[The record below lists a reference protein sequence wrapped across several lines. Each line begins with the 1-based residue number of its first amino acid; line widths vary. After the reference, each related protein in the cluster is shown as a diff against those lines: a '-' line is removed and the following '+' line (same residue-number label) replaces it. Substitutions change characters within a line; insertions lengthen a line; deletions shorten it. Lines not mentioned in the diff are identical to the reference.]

1 MPNICR
7 VAVVLLAISCAT
19 SDNKTELV
27 KSDTSQSHSART
39 DRLTTNLAADSA
51 RRFAQSFY
59 DWYVPL
65 GERAADKR
73 YDSLLMTRAGQFAAP
88 LRTALKED
96 MDAQQRTSEV
106 VSVIGEYDPFLN
118 SQDPCKRY
126 EARESVASHNG
137 YAVAIYGV
145 CDQGA
150 AALAVIVDVERNN
163 ETWIFT
169 NFHIPEQPKS
179 DLLSALAAAKSARA
193 APSTG
198 RAAPKGAR
206 P

>member
-1 MPNICR
+1 MLNICR
-7 VAVVLLAISCAT
+7 VAVALLAIGCANN
-19 SDNKTELV
+19 DNKTELV
-27 KSDTSQSHSART
+27 KSDTSQSHSALT
-39 DRLTTNLAADSA
+39 DRLTTNLSADSA
-51 RRFAQSFY
+51 RRFTQSFY

-73 YDSLLMTRAGQFAAP
+73 FDSLLMARGHLFAAP

-96 MDAQQRTSEV
+96 MDAQQGTSEL
-106 VSVIGEYDPFLN
+106 VSVIGDYDPFLN

-126 EARESVASHNG
+126 EARESVVSHNG

-145 CDQGA
+145 CDRST

-169 NFHIPEQPKS
+169 NFHIPEQPKF

-193 APSTG
+193 APSTR
-198 RAAPKGAR
+198 RAVPKGAR